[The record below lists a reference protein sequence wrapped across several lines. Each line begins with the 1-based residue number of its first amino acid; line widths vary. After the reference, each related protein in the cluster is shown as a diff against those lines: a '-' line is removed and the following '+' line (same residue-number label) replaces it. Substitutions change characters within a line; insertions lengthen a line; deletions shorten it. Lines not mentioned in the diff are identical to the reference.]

1 MYFAELTML
10 FIRHL
15 TIKVALMP
23 FLMFLAACAGPDVA
37 NGIYDP
43 FEAENRR
50 THEVNRTL
58 DRVLLRPS
66 SGAYGKV
73 VPEEVRNSVGNFSSN
88 LSMPSIVLND
98 LLQLQLGDAIHNS
111 ARLIVNTTL
120 GLGGIF
126 DVATNGGI
134 PLRSN
139 DFGETLH
146 VWGFKEGAYI
156 ELPLLGPSTTR
167 DTVGGVVN
175 LVIDPVGQMVAPR
188 HRVLVTATSAASS
201 LGDRYRYT
209 DTIDSILYESA
220 DSYAQARLFYL
231 ENRRFQLGISADEED
246 DLYDIYDES
255 YE

>member
-1 MYFAELTML
+1 ML
-10 FIRHL
+10 FIRYPK
-15 TIKVALMP
+15 IKMALMP
-23 FLMFLAACAGPDVA
+23 LLVLLAACAGPEVA
-37 NGIYDP
+37 SGIYDP
-43 FEAENRR
+43 FETENRR
-50 THEVNRTL
+50 THEVNRKL

-66 SGAYGKV
+66 SGAYGKIL
-73 VPEEVRNSVGNFSSN
+73 PEEVRNGVGNFSSN

-98 LLQLQLGDAIHNS
+98 LLQMQIGDAIHNS

-120 GLGGIF
+120 GLGGLF
-126 DVATNGGI
+126 DVATKGGI
-134 PLRSN
+134 PVRSS

-167 DTVGGVVN
+167 DTFGGVVN
-175 LVIDPVGQMVAPR
+175 LILDPVGHMVAPR
-188 HRVLVTATSAASS
+188 HRIVVTATSAASS

-220 DSYAQARLFYL
+220 DSYAQARLLYL
-231 ENRRFQLGISADEED
+231 ENRRFQLGIGEGEED

>member
-1 MYFAELTML
+1 ML
-10 FIRHL
+10 S
-15 TIKVALMP
+15 IKDLKIKFALMSL
-23 FLMFLAACAGPDVA
+23 LMFLAACGGPEVA

-43 FEAENRR
+43 FETTNRR

-66 SGAYGKV
+66 SGAYGKIL
-73 VPEEVRNSVGNFSSN
+73 PEEVRNGVGNFSSN
-88 LSMPSIVLND
+88 LSMPSMVLND
-98 LLQLQLGDAIHNS
+98 LLQLQIGDAIHNT
-111 ARLIVNTTL
+111 ARFITNSTL
-120 GLGGIF
+120 GLGGLI
-126 DVATNGGI
+126 DVATYGGI
-134 PLRSN
+134 PARSS

-167 DTVGGVVN
+167 DTIGGVVN
-175 LVIDPVGQMVAPR
+175 LVLDPVGQVVAPR
-188 HRVLVTATSAASS
+188 HRVVATAASAASS
-201 LGDRYRYT
+201 LGDRYRFT

-231 ENRRFQLGISADEED
+231 ENRRFQLGIGTGEED